1 MHTFIL
7 WQRYTF
13 VRRKTVERNRERLMK
28 KVYVLLGQ
36 IDEVIVREKSSES
49 NEEVEF
55 TLTILTEMAGELRHA
70 LEKAPE
76 PSTKEE
82 KTVLKKKRKQLKEL
96 EEHRDKLQ
104 EYDNHP
110 DTLQD
115 WNSYS
120 KTDKDATFMRMKGEP
135 CVMAGQSPVT
145 TFRSVSRTSSVSIL
159 HSSRTLLIH

>member
-1 MHTFIL
+1 MRVSTHPLCYYLKILHTFIL

-70 LEKAPE
+70 LEKLLSLP
-76 PSTKEE
+76 
-82 KTVLKKKRKQLKEL
+82 LKRKRL
-96 EEHRDKLQ
+96 
-104 EYDNHP
+104 Y
-110 DTLQD
+110 
-115 WNSYS
+115 
-120 KTDKDATFMRMKGEP
+120 
-135 CVMAGQSPVT
+135 
-145 TFRSVSRTSSVSIL
+145 
-159 HSSRTLLIH
+159 